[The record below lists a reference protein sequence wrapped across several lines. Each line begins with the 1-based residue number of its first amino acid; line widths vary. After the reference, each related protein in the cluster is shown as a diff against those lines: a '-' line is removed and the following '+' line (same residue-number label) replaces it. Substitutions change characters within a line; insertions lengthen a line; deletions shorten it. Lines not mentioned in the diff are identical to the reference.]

1 MTKPTKNRDQG
12 CNLIGVGQYNERL
25 VLQLI
30 RRAGSLPKAE
40 IARRTGLSAQTVT
53 VIIRRLMSE
62 GLLIEQERQHEKGKM
77 GQPVIPIALNPEGA
91 YSIGIKIGR
100 GSLDTILIDFTGHIL
115 KRLSVRYTYPDPQVI
130 FPKIEQDIAVL
141 IKSLKPTQRNR
152 LIGIG
157 VAAPYDL
164 GGWQSEAHIPPEVTQ
179 QWQQLD
185 IKERIQAQQTL
196 PVWLVNDATAA
207 CMTTLEF
214 GGGAPFNNYLYI
226 FLGTFIGGGVVLN
239 RSLFLGSH
247 NNSGAIGSMP
257 LPAGVFKS
265 PHHAPAQLINCAS
278 LYLLTDL
285 LQSMGQNPENA
296 LQQLADL
303 PHTSLPR
310 EILHAFEQWLE
321 QAAQC
326 LAYTIASA
334 VSVIDF
340 EGVVLDGLL
349 PAVLIQQVKTK
360 IEQALD
366 QIDTEGLIKPQII
379 ANAIGGEA
387 RALGGALVPFYVNF
401 APDREVLLRTER
413 ETILLA

>member
-1 MTKPTKNRDQG
+1 MSKQIKNRDQG

-40 IARRTGLSAQTVT
+40 IARRTALSAQTVT

-62 GLLIEQERQHEKGKM
+62 GLLCEQERHREKGKI
-77 GQPVIPIALNPEGA
+77 GQPVVPIALNPEGA

-100 GSLDTILIDFTGHIL
+100 RSLDAILIDFTGQVL
-115 KRLSVRYTYPDPQVI
+115 KRLSVSYAYPDPAII
-130 FPKIEQDIAVL
+130 FPRIKKDIASL
-141 IKSLKPTQRNR
+141 IKFLSPTQRPR
-152 LIGIG
+152 LLGIG
-157 VAAPYDL
+157 VASPYDL
-164 GGWQSEAHIPPEVTQ
+164 GGWQSEAHMPPEVTQ

-185 IKERIQAQQTL
+185 IKSTIQAQQTL
-196 PVWLVNDATAA
+196 PVWFVNDATAA
-207 CMTTLEF
+207 CMTTLEC

-239 RSLFLGSH
+239 RTLFLGSH

-257 LPAGVFKS
+257 LPTGLFKS

-278 LYLLTDL
+278 RYLLDEA
-285 LQSMGQNPENA
+285 LQVIGQNPENA

-303 PHTSLPR
+303 PHTNLPT
-310 EILHAFEQWLE
+310 ELVHTFEQWLE
-321 QAAQC
+321 QAAIC

-340 EGVVLDGLL
+340 EGVVIDGLL
-349 PAVLIQQVKTK
+349 PASLMEQLKNR
-360 IEQALD
+360 IEQALEKV
-366 QIDTEGLIKPQII
+366 DTEGLVRPQII
-379 ANAIGGEA
+379 AGAIGGEA

-413 ETILLA
+413 ETISLA